1 MDGGGVALP
10 RSSGSRTDRRIA
22 VTGLCVTL
30 YTAGTVALTL
40 LAACGRGE
48 TARAR
53 PPEIG
58 QLAPAYR
65 TISLG
70 GDSVSLAQKR
80 GRVVLLNV
88 WATWCHPCRD
98 EIPILQALH
107 ERYATRGLDL
117 IGVSVDAH
125 GEEATIRDFA
135 KDFNMTYPL
144 WLDPDERV
152 QSTFLAI
159 GVPATFLIDREGV
172 LRWRHVG
179 PVRASDSTLVR
190 ELERALGGA
199 SAGE

>member
-1 MDGGGVALP
+1 MIAPGRLRYGAVA
-10 RSSGSRTDRRIA
+10 
-22 VTGLCVTL
+22 CVL
-30 YTAGTVALTL
+30 TV
-40 LAACGRGE
+40 LAACERGSGP
-48 TARAR
+48 RAR

-58 QLAPAYR
+58 QPAPLYQTVSLA
-65 TISLG
+65 G
-70 GDSVSLAQKR
+70 ESVSLAQRR

-98 EIPILQALH
+98 EIPILQSLH
-107 ERYATRGLDL
+107 ERYATRGFDL

-125 GEEATIRDFA
+125 GEEATIRAFA
-135 KDFNMTYPL
+135 SDFNMTYPV

-179 PVRASDSTLVR
+179 PVRANDSTLVR
-190 ELERALGGA
+190 EIERALGGVAA
-199 SAGE
+199 SE

>member
-1 MDGGGVALP
+1 VIGLGVA
-10 RSSGSRTDRRIA
+10 RSAAGIVA
-22 VTGLCVTL
+22 F
-30 YTAGTVALTL
+30 TA
-40 LAACGRGE
+40 LAACGRGDGP
-48 TARAR
+48 RVR

-58 QLAPAYR
+58 QPAPAYQ
-65 TISLG
+65 TVSLA

-107 ERYATRGLDL
+107 ERYAPRGLDL
-117 IGVSVDAH
+117 VGVSVDAH

-135 KDFNMTYPL
+135 RDFKMTYPL

-179 PVRASDSTLVR
+179 PVRANDSTLVHA
-190 ELERALGGA
+190 LERALGGSAA
-199 SAGE
+199 SE